1 MPGYM
6 NARFAGDYKFVA
18 ENYRYLQPAVYAN
31 IPSIPEL
38 LEMPIQLARFRG
50 ETPDEVA
57 LEVHAALP
65 LEEFARDLDLDE
77 GEIETGL
84 FLVNA
89 DGEKIVRRTNTE
101 VLEYDESP
109 DIDEYR
115 SWRLILPPGEELI
128 AAVEARDAVTWRS
141 AAAREPFTVEAYPDD
156 SLSVSDILVAD
167 YIKPLVEEP
176 VKRLDY
182 EVWPNA
188 ALKYHSGD
196 PVHIYYEIYGL
207 DTDSEGFASYDVSIQ
222 VRVKAITRSGLGAIV
237 GELADAW
244 GFSIVGDD
252 RLELQFSREVKM
264 DGRDRVTEY
273 LSLDPQE
280 VPAGHYEIRLRI
292 WDNLAERMG
301 RRLRTFEVVNEEE

>member
-1 MPGYM
+1 
-6 NARFAGDYKFVA
+6 
-18 ENYRYLQPAVYAN
+18 
-31 IPSIPEL
+31 
-38 LEMPIQLARFRG
+38 
-50 ETPDEVA
+50 
-57 LEVHAALP
+57 
-65 LEEFARDLDLDE
+65 LDE

-115 SWRLILPPGEELI
+115 SWRLSLPPGEELI
-128 AAVEARDAVTWRS
+128 AA
-141 AAAREPFTVEAYPDD
+141 VEAYPDD

-188 ALKYHSGD
+188 ALKYNSGD